1 MCRKLAKNQKDKA
14 QKERALE
21 SLHDRLTASC
31 GRLQAAEKALR
42 ELEEARPDSN
52 QASSSPQP
60 LCISH
65 HASCSTLSESCS
77 MHPGQ
82 QQFVASH

>member
-1 MCRKLAKNQKDKA
+1 MCRKLAKNQTDKA
-14 QKERALE
+14 QKEKALE
-21 SLHDRLTASC
+21 LLQDRLMASC
-31 GRLQAAEKALR
+31 GRLQAAEKALK
-42 ELEEARPDSN
+42 ELEEARPDSI

-60 LCISH
+60 LCTSH

-82 QQFVASH
+82 QQIVASH